1 MSGIEQ
7 FTVVTHPTLGT
18 EQALDIRVPW
28 TEFSRQHPLCIW
40 LFTKLLQNI
49 VFFGKT
55 QVNKTIPAG
64 KTWVFLEQHPV
75 DGVGKMGREQRTGL
89 PVLLVCFWLASL
101 RGSVSLTVDH
111 GVSQPTGSPWNTLH
125 ARGI

>member
-18 EQALDIRVPW
+18 EQALDLRVPL
-28 TEFSRQHPLCIW
+28 TEFSREHPLCIW

-55 QVNKTIPAG
+55 QINKMIPA
-64 KTWVFLEQHPV
+64 E
-75 DGVGKMGREQRTGL
+75 
-89 PVLLVCFWLASL
+89 
-101 RGSVSLTVDH
+101 
-111 GVSQPTGSPWNTLH
+111 
-125 ARGI
+125 